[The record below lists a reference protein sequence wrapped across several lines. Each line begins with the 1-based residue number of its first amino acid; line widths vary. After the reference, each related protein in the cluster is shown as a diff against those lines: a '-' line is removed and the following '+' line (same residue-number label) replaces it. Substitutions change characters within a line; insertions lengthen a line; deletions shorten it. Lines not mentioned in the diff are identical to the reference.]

1 MSDFRSKMESA
12 AVTHKDDVLGVRM
25 CGKWQGKEYRHILPR
40 ELWDLNLWEP
50 IRASAR
56 IHFLEQGISWHEQR
70 HNLLSSQIQCV
81 NVFYPLRDAQELLGS
96 FLVNYV
102 PRLMRV
108 GRMHFEYIG
117 DKNYLKEPGGRGS
130 MRTSADVA
138 VEWFDAANSRNLLLL
153 EYKFT
158 EREFGR
164 CGGATSRG
172 NRDKSR
178 CRRAS
183 EIISAPGKMCY
194 LVEPKGRPYWD
205 IALAPDGPLNAG
217 VLASESHCPFRY
229 DFYQLMRNQF
239 LAHQIESDPGSG
251 FDSVTFGVVYHRD
264 NEHLLRM
271 GHPFGGERNPLTAWR
286 SLLREPKRFIWFTV
300 QELLEAV
307 DAKLPSRLAHWRA
320 FLRARYEL

>member
-12 AVTHKDDVLGVRM
+12 AVRHKETDLGVQM
-25 CGKWQGKEYRHILPR
+25 CGAWRGTEHRHILPR

-50 IRASAR
+50 IRAAAR
-56 IHFLEQGISWHEQR
+56 IHFLEQRISWHEQR

-81 NVFYPLRDAQELLGS
+81 NVFYPLRDHQSLLAA
-96 FLVNYV
+96 FLVD
-102 PRLMRV
+102 RLRQLARV
-108 GRMHFEYIG
+108 GEMYFEYIG
-117 DKNYLKEPGGRGS
+117 DENYLNEPGGKGS

-138 VEWFDAANSRNLLLL
+138 IEWYDALNSRNLLLL

-158 EREFGR
+158 ERGFGP

-172 NRDKSR
+172 NKDKSR

-183 EIISAPGKMCY
+183 ELMEAPGSMCY

-229 DFYQLMRNQF
+229 DFYQLMRNQL
-239 LAHQIESDPGSG
+239 LAHQIESDPNSG
-251 FDSVTFGVVYHRD
+251 FDSATFGVVYHAD
-264 NEHLLRM
+264 NEELLRM
-271 GHPFGGERNPLTAWR
+271 GHPFGGERNPLTAWTR
-286 SLLREPKRFIWFTV
+286 LLQEQKRFISFTV
-300 QELLEAV
+300 QELLAAV
-307 DAKLPSRLAHWRA
+307 DAKLPSHLEEWRA